1 MIMVKLVI
9 TALGIFAAVAVTSA
23 LSVILTLLVTPT
35 DDYDQELEDREQLEY
50 IERWRD
56 RNETEA

>member
-1 MIMVKLVI
+1 MIIVKLVI

-23 LSVILTLLVTPT
+23 LSVILAVLVTPT

-50 IERWRD
+50 IERWKR
-56 RNETEA
+56 ETGE

>member
-1 MIMVKLVI
+1 MFIVKLII
-9 TALGIFAAVAVTSA
+9 TALGLFAAVSVTSA

-50 IERWRD
+50 IERWKNN
-56 RNETEA
+56 NE

>member
-1 MIMVKLVI
+1 MIMIKLVI

-35 DDYDQELEDREQLEY
+35 DDYDRELEDREQLEY
-50 IERWRD
+50 LEEWR
-56 RNETEA
+56 RHHE

>member
-1 MIMVKLVI
+1 MIIVKLVI

-23 LSVILTLLVTPT
+23 LSVILTLLVTPA

>member
-1 MIMVKLVI
+1 MILIKI
-9 TALGIFAAVAVTSA
+9 TLISLGIFGAVAVTSA

-50 IERWRD
+50 IERWKH
-56 RNETEA
+56 EAGE

>member
-1 MIMVKLVI
+1 MIIAKLAL
-9 TALGIFAAVAVTSA
+9 TAIGIFVIASVTSA

-50 IERWRD
+50 IERWRE
-56 RNETEA
+56 RNE

>member
-1 MIMVKLVI
+1 MIMVKLVV

-50 IERWRD
+50 IERWRE

>member
-9 TALGIFAAVAVTSA
+9 TAIGIFAAVAVTSA
-23 LSVILTLLVTPT
+23 LSVILTLLVTPS

-50 IERWRD
+50 IERWKH
-56 RNETEA
+56 EAGE

>member
-50 IERWRD
+50 IERWKR
-56 RNETEA
+56 ETGE

>member
-1 MIMVKLVI
+1 MVKLVI

-23 LSVILTLLVTPT
+23 LSAILTLLVTPT
-35 DDYDQELEDREQLEY
+35 DDYDQELKDREQLEY
-50 IERWRD
+50 IERWRE

>member
-56 RNETEA
+56 RNETKS

>member
-35 DDYDQELEDREQLEY
+35 DDYDQELEDGDQLEY
-50 IERWRD
+50 IERWKR
-56 RNETEA
+56 ETGE

>member
-1 MIMVKLVI
+1 MIIVKLVI

-23 LSVILTLLVTPT
+23 LSVILTLLVAPT

-50 IERWRD
+50 IERWKR
-56 RNETEA
+56 ETGE

>member
-1 MIMVKLVI
+1 MVKLVV

-23 LSVILTLLVTPT
+23 LSVIPTLLVTPT

>member
-1 MIMVKLVI
+1 MIIVKLVI

-56 RNETEA
+56 RNETKS